1 MDGRH
6 RRALKF
12 YPAETETPGNGKKN
26 RRLVIQV
33 FVARSGAPERQEV
46 PAICKQG
53 AVNVKLPGCFFAA
66 ISDPF

>member
-1 MDGRH
+1 MDGPH
-6 RRALKF
+6 QRASNF
-12 YPAETETPGNGKKN
+12 YPQKLKPPEMAKKN